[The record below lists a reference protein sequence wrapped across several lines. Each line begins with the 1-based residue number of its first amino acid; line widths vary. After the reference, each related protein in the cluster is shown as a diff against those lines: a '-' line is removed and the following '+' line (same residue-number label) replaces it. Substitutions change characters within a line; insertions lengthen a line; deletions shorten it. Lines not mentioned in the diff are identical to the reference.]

1 MQNLIETLFPEGK
14 RKLMVSVIALIIG
27 VVLNHFNALNDNMKQ
42 ALIAIVAIFT
52 TGNIMEHLADAL
64 KVFKGT
70 PLEKVVE
77 QIETAAGVPA
87 SSQAAQAPAA
97 SGDPRVDAVIN
108 ALNELRSQIQ
118 VQAQNTNQIV
128 QIINTMR
135 GGAPNG
141 QPAQPAR

>member
-1 MQNLIETLFPEGK
+1 ML
-14 RKLMVSVIALIIG
+14 ALIIG
-27 VVLNHFNALNDNMKQ
+27 VVLNHFGQLNDNMKQ

-70 PLEKVVE
+70 PLEKVVDQLE
-77 QIETAAGVPA
+77 AAAGVPA

-97 SGDPRVDAVIN
+97 SGDPRVDAVIQ
-108 ALNELRSQIQ
+108 ALNELKGQIQ

-128 QIINTMR
+128 QIINAMR
-135 GGAPNG
+135 GGPSAV
-141 QPAQPAR
+141 PAQPAR